1 MIKFKKRHQKHLSKM
16 KTGDTKDTLYFKTT
30 ALAKYFRNS
39 GQYMNSVTYN
49 MSQRIRSS
57 F

>member
-1 MIKFKKRHQKHLSKM
+1 M

-30 ALAKYFRNS
+30 ALVKYFRNS

-49 MSQRIRSS
+49 MSQRIGSS